1 MRFFASF
8 EETEP
13 LPVLVV
19 GAQVET
25 KEVSLVLDE
34 LVELARNE
42 LSRADKFGLDRAIT
56 YKKEIHTIW
65 VGSTPEGPVVDEP
78 SAISCAFKAVSGSND
93 SISFALDIS

>member
-42 LSRADKFGLDRAIT
+42 LSRADKFGDLGGIDPRGT
-56 YKKEIHTIW
+56 RC
-65 VGSTPEGPVVDEP
+65 G
-78 SAISCAFKAVSGSND
+78 
-93 SISFALDIS
+93 